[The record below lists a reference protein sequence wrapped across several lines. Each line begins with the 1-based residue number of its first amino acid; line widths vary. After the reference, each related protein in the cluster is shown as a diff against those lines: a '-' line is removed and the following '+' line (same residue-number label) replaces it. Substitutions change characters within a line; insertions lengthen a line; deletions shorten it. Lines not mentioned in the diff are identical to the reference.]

1 MMSKS
6 HYMKDTKKFWQT
18 RNESRVALDKK
29 RTQTS
34 FSQKAKIAEKL
45 RSDAEFL
52 KSGVPVS
59 SKK

>member
-1 MMSKS
+1 MSKS
-6 HYMKDTKKFWQT
+6 HYIRDTKKFWRK
-18 RNESRVALDKK
+18 RNESRVAFDKK
-29 RTQTS
+29 RTQAS

-52 KSGVPVS
+52 RSGVPVS